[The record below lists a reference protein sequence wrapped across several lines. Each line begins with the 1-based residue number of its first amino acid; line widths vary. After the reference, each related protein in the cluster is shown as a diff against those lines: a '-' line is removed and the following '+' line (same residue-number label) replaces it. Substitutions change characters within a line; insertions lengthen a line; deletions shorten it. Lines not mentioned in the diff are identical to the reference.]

1 MDHLAYQA
9 QRRIKIAYDARLSP
23 NSEKFPW
30 PEHKGLIASQD
41 GLEAVLYPD
50 DDLISASDDYNRLF
64 LKHLISQTEL
74 AINQTSET
82 ELVVIGK
89 DKQDWAVNEQLL
101 ERYVHLL
108 SQPQSDQNTLIGAP
122 VPQPIYLRHH
132 FPMMDGKNDPVLGKS
147 ASIILREE
155 GVAISQGTT
164 GLKTWEASYRLGA
177 YLIENQ
183 RHLKADASTFLEL
196 GSGSGFLGMVLARLI
211 RGSAARVAL
220 TDLEGNVL
228 ERLSE
233 TIQLSTSFQA
243 NSDDAQNLVESFA
256 LDWRSVS
263 EPKSAAREFLRGLNP
278 AYILAAD
285 VVYDPE
291 LVGFLADAIHAAL
304 LGSGSPTRQPK
315 HDHWE
320 DNLPSAIVSS
330 TVRNEATYDAFL
342 QAIEQKHMRLKEV
355 PLSNVTL
362 AWPDSG
368 EPALPVFPTNHD
380 VSVGGKVKILLIQLR
395 Q

>member
-1 MDHLAYQA
+1 MDHLAAQA

-23 NSEKFPW
+23 NSKKFPW

-41 GLEAVLYPD
+41 GLDSVLYPERD
-50 DDLISASDDYNRLF
+50 PISASDDYNRSF

-74 AINQTSET
+74 AINQTSEA
-82 ELVVIGK
+82 EQVVIGK
-89 DKQDWAVNEQLL
+89 EKQDWAVNEQLL

-108 SQPQSDQNTLIGAP
+108 SQPQSNQDTLIGAP

-132 FPMMDGKNDPVLGKS
+132 FPASNGVDDFVLGKS
-147 ASIILREE
+147 ASIILHEE

-177 YLIENQ
+177 YLIESQ
-183 RHLKADASTFLEL
+183 EQLQPEATAFLEL
-196 GSGSGFLGMVLARLI
+196 GSGSGFLGMVLARLV
-211 RGSAARVAL
+211 GCSAARIAL

-233 TIQLSTSFQA
+233 TIKL
-243 NSDDAQNLVESFA
+243 NDAQNLVESFA
-256 LDWRSVS
+256 LDWKSVS
-263 EPKSAAREFLRGLNP
+263 DPNSVAREFLRELDP
-278 AYILAAD
+278 TYILAAD

-291 LVGFLADAIHAAL
+291 LVGFLADAIQAAL
-304 LGSGSPTRQPK
+304 IGSGSPNRQPK
-315 HDHWE
+315 QDRWE
-320 DNLPSAIVSS
+320 ENIPVAIMSS
-330 TVRNEATYDAFL
+330 TVRNEVTYNAFL
-342 QAIEQKHMRLKEV
+342 EAIEQKHMRHKAV

-362 AWPDSG
+362 TWPDSG

-380 VSVGGKVKILLIQLR
+380 ASVGGEVKISLIQLR
-395 Q
+395 P